1 MPHLILSIGFMCGS
15 IAWSAVCR
23 GLGMNKKMFIKCSK
37 CGDVSESAKMA
48 ESYYVCGSCGNY
60 EPLFYDT
67 RIHFLVDKDSFV
79 ETNGNM
85 GFKNPIHFPEYDAK
99 YIKAATQTSLKE
111 GIITGKARIDD
122 EEVMLG
128 IMDPRFIMGSMG
140 IVVGEKI
147 TRVFE
152 TAQQE
157 KLPVILFSA
166 SGGARMQEGIY
177 SLMQMAKTT
186 AAVTDF
192 QNDGGLFISYLT
204 NPTMGG
210 VTASFA
216 LLGDINIAEPR
227 ALIGFAGP
235 RVIQQTIRQNLPEGF
250 QTAEFLLEH
259 GYLDD
264 IVERCNMR
272 SYITKILKL
281 HKNPERQYKEV
292 M

>member
-1 MPHLILSIGFMCGS
+1 MS
-15 IAWSAVCR
+15 
-23 GLGMNKKMFIKCSK
+23 KKMFIKCSK
-37 CGDVSESAKMA
+37 CGDVQESVRMA
-48 ESYYVCGSCGNY
+48 ESYYVCGNCGNY
-60 EPLFYDT
+60 EPLFFDT
-67 RIHFLVDKDSFV
+67 RIQFLVDKNSFV
-79 ETNGNM
+79 EINGNM
-85 GFKNPIHFPEYDAK
+85 GFKNPIQFPEYDVK
-99 YIKAATQTSLKE
+99 YEKATSQTSLKE
-111 GIITGKARIDD
+111 GIITGKAKIAD

-128 IMDPRFIMGSMG
+128 IMDARFIMGSMG

-147 TRVFE
+147 TRLFE
-152 TAQQE
+152 IARQE
-157 KLPVILFSA
+157 HLPVILFSA

-192 QNDGGLFISYLT
+192 QEEGGLFISYLT

-216 LLGDINIAEPR
+216 LLGDINLAEPR

-235 RVIQQTIRQNLPEGF
+235 RVIEQTIRQKLPDGF

-264 IVERCNMR
+264 IVERCDMR

-281 HKNPERQYKEV
+281 HKRPQSQYGGNRKTLRGYSV
-292 M
+292 VN